1 MTPDRSDRPEAST
14 LRAGLVALVGRTNAG
29 KSTLLNQLVGQ
40 KVSIVTPK
48 PQTTRHPVHG
58 VVHLTGAQVV
68 FVDTPGF
75 FQTRRSRLVDTL
87 HERAR
92 EALSDVDVVVHLA
105 DATRPPGPED
115 EMVMEA
121 LAGVGR
127 PRVLALGKCD
137 IPRPYRNAWR
147 PHAGLYQHVLDVS
160 GATGEGT
167 AELLESLASML
178 PVSEPLY
185 PAEDLTNATREFRIA
200 EVIREQVYLQAGD
213 EVPYRTMVVVDKV
226 EIMPATA
233 TTPERLGIDATILAS
248 EDRYQRMLIGRGGAR
263 VKQLREFSRRELQRV
278 LGRKVAL
285 SLDIRVDG
293 KLEERD

>member
-1 MTPDRSDRPEAST
+1 MTSEPSELPETPAF
-14 LRAGLVALVGRTNAG
+14 RAGLVALVGRTNAG
-29 KSTLLNQLVGQ
+29 KSTLSNRLVGQ

-58 VVHLTGAQVV
+58 VVNLPGAQVV

-75 FQTRRSRLVDTL
+75 FQTHRSRLVDTL

-121 LAGVGR
+121 LEGVGR

-137 IPRPYRNAWR
+137 VPRPFRDAWR
-147 PHAGLYQHVLDVS
+147 PHGGLYQRVLDVS

-167 AELLESLASML
+167 EELVRLLAAML

-185 PAEDLTNATREFRIA
+185 PVEEVTNATRDFRIA
-200 EVIREQVYLQAGD
+200 EAIREQVYQQAGD
-213 EVPYRTMVVVDKV
+213 EVPYRTMVVVDRV
-226 EIMPATA
+226 EVMPATA
-233 TTPERLGIDATILAS
+233 TSPERLGIDATILAS
-248 EDRYQRMLIGRGGAR
+248 QDRYQRMLIGRGGAR

-293 KLEERD
+293 KLEERS

>member
-1 MTPDRSDRPEAST
+1 MTSEPSELPETPAF
-14 LRAGLVALVGRTNAG
+14 RAGLVALVGRTNAG
-29 KSTLLNQLVGQ
+29 KSTLLNRLVGQ

-58 VVHLTGAQVV
+58 VVNLPGAQVV

-75 FQTRRSRLVDTL
+75 FQTHRSRLVDTL

-92 EALSDVDVVVHLA
+92 EAVSDVDVVVHLA

-121 LAGVGR
+121 LEGVGR

-137 IPRPYRNAWR
+137 VPRPFRDAWR
-147 PHAGLYQHVLDVS
+147 PHGGLYQRVLDVS

-167 AELLESLASML
+167 EELVRLLAAML

-185 PAEDLTNATREFRIA
+185 PVEEVTNATRDFRIA
-200 EVIREQVYLQAGD
+200 EAIREQVYQQAGD
-213 EVPYRTMVVVDKV
+213 EVPYRTMVVVDRV
-226 EIMPATA
+226 EVMPATA
-233 TTPERLGIDATILAS
+233 TSPERLGIDATILAS
-248 EDRYQRMLIGRGGAR
+248 QDRYQRMLIGRGGAR

-293 KLEERD
+293 KLEERS

>member
-1 MTPDRSDRPEAST
+1 MTSEPSELPETPAF
-14 LRAGLVALVGRTNAG
+14 RAGLVALVGRTNAG
-29 KSTLLNQLVGQ
+29 KSTLLNRLVGQ

-58 VVHLTGAQVV
+58 VVNLPGAQVV

-75 FQTRRSRLVDTL
+75 FQTHRSRLVDTL

-121 LAGVGR
+121 LEGVGR

-137 IPRPYRNAWR
+137 VPRPFRDAWR
-147 PHAGLYQHVLDVS
+147 PHGGLYQRVLDVS

-167 AELLESLASML
+167 EELVRLLAAML

-185 PAEDLTNATREFRIA
+185 PVEEVTNATRDFRIA
-200 EVIREQVYLQAGD
+200 EAIREQVYQQAGD
-213 EVPYRTMVVVDKV
+213 EVPYRTMVVVDRV
-226 EIMPATA
+226 EVMPATA
-233 TTPERLGIDATILAS
+233 TSPERLGIDATILAS
-248 EDRYQRMLIGRGGAR
+248 QDRYQRMLIGRGGAR

-293 KLEERD
+293 KLEERS